1 MARSSGHARVPWAK
15 KGAKSENFWLQTFC
29 PKVTALSLLDLK
41 YNIDDCSGP
50 CVRCLACSLHVACGE
65 ASRSQAEIYMCKQ
78 VPGDLDDQSG

>member
-15 KGAKSENFWLQTFC
+15 KGGAKSENFWLQTFC

-41 YNIDDCSGP
+41 IQHLSTLMIVRGP

-65 ASRSQAEIYMCKQ
+65 VSRSQAKAEIYMCKH
-78 VPGDLDDQSG
+78 VT